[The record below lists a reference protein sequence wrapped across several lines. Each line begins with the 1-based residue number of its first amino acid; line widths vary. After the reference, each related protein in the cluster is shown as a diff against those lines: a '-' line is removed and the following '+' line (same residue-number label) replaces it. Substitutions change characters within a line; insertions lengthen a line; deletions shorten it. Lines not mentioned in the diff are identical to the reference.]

1 MGAMPHVLH
10 HPTAGGDGGG
20 SAPLGEERCGR
31 NLWPRFTLFSAPG
44 LTLSNVLI
52 RHPGGEV
59 DAPMAM
65 PFLSGALPLLSDA
78 AAPEQPATLI
88 SSGQF
93 TLMLLA
99 LPVPGPALA
108 CWLWSL
114 VLQRTELNSAN
125 ALSFLVPLF
134 GLAMGAAF
142 SGESHG
148 VSQPIGIG
156 PTLPGIALTS
166 YRETPTLINADGLAG
181 WPADQL

>member
-44 LTLSNVLI
+44 FTLSNVLI

-65 PFLSGALPLLSDA
+65 PFLSGALPLLSNA
-78 AAPEQPATLI
+78 AAPEQPATMI

-93 TLMLLA
+93 TLMLL
-99 LPVPGPALA
+99 LALA
-108 CWLWSL
+108 GTVLVCWSAGCGAWCCNA
-114 VLQRTELNSAN
+114 LNSTVPTPSVFWCRCSGLPWGQRFPAK
-125 ALSFLVPLF
+125 ATAYLSPL
-134 GLAMGAAF
+134 ASAR
-142 SGESHG
+142 
-148 VSQPIGIG
+148 PC
-156 PTLPGIALTS
+156 
-166 YRETPTLINADGLAG
+166 
-181 WPADQL
+181 PASP